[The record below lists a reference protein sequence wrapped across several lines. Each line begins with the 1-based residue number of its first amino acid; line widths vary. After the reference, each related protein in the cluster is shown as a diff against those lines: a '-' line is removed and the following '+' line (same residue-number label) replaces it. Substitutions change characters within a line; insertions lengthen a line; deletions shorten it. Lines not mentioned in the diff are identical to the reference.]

1 MLAWWLGGRR
11 PKNERYLDEPH
22 GDAPET
28 PAPVFAA
35 RAFKSALFG
44 SPGSPANLDTNI
56 DCKPTSF
63 HDSPCINNLPA
74 RNNPESKLP
83 GILVTP
89 GVSNPKRKTVTFGSD
104 VRVNEIDVRK
114 HNSKTSN
121 RNQLLG
127 ELPIV
132 PLPPK
137 FNSNQSELNKSSA
150 TDLDDAPDQKF
161 RQEAEELTHVEPIP
175 LSSLSPEET
184 NNPFFGPRLKDDKK
198 QDKILT
204 RRSTQHNSPEHDL
217 EGDMTIDL
225 NNPHSQSGKYWKL
238 EFETYHQEAKSEMRK
253 LLAYKELAKSYAK
266 KKDIQS
272 VNLAEKLREE
282 QKKVLIME
290 EKISRLSAMIAT
302 ADREQDSNESP
313 ELIEE
318 LTRQAASAIQ
328 YKKQVEEFRKLVE
341 NIDSSSDEAKEH
353 QSNHTKPENHN
364 NNEPTV
370 LITKMSREIKNLKKQ
385 LEKMTLLQNE
395 NKILHGKI
403 LEKDEKIARLKLQN
417 TSVKREASNLSPR
430 LTDESKSRSNDLS
443 SCQKHEDLHQ
453 CEFETLKRN
462 TTNVANFAKVNSGD
476 SQSRHGEAH
485 AQVQSLNV
493 KKTELGSHSHHETQ
507 NNLTHRYDFH
517 SSAGNENCINIDR
530 SPIKTHGRMQHTPLS
545 NKSNL
550 VNVLSCS
557 PGSRFCSSAINLP
570 YMESHAAKF
579 KQEDLIVDEES
590 KFESNRGYR
599 SSHMEPN
606 TPISTITRSRS
617 NKDTDHART
626 LYSRTRVTRAK
637 SSRVELPPDRFKA
650 ASKRLAAKKMQAAC
664 RNQEG

>member
-11 PKNERYLDEPH
+11 PKNERYLGKDDFFWYNLLTLLDEPQV
-22 GDAPET
+22 DAPET

-35 RAFKSALFG
+35 RALKSALFG
-44 SPGSPANLDTNI
+44 SPGSPTDLDTNL

-63 HDSPCINNLPA
+63 HDSPCINNFPA

-104 VRVNEIDVRK
+104 VRVNEIDARK

-121 RNQLLG
+121 RNQSLG
-127 ELPIV
+127 ESPNV
-132 PLPPK
+132 PLSPK
-137 FNSNQSELNKSSA
+137 FNSNQSELIKPSS
-150 TDLDDAPDQKF
+150 TDLDDAANQDF
-161 RQEAEELTHVEPIP
+161 RQGAEELTHIEPIP

-184 NNPFFGPRLKDDKK
+184 NNPFFGPRLKDDKR
-198 QDKILT
+198 QDKILSQ
-204 RRSTQHNSPEHDL
+204 RSTQHTSPEHAL

-225 NNPHSQSGKYWKL
+225 NNPHSQSGKYWKS

-302 ADREQDSNESP
+302 ADRERDSNGSP

-353 QSNHTKPENHN
+353 QSNHTKPENS
-364 NNEPTV
+364 NENESTV
-370 LITKMSREIKNLKKQ
+370 LITKMGREIKNLKKQ

-417 TSVKREASNLSPR
+417 ASVKREVSNSNPR
-430 LTDESKSRSNDLS
+430 SVDDSMRRSNDLS
-443 SCQKHEDLHQ
+443 SCQKYENPRQ
-453 CEFETLKRN
+453 REFESLKKIRQIQQILPKSTLGILN
-462 TTNVANFAKVNSGD
+462 
-476 SQSRHGEAH
+476 H
-485 AQVQSLNV
+485 AM
-493 KKTELGSHSHHETQ
+493 E
-507 NNLTHRYDFH
+507 NL
-517 SSAGNENCINIDR
+517 
-530 SPIKTHGRMQHTPLS
+530 ML
-545 NKSNL
+545 
-550 VNVLSCS
+550 
-557 PGSRFCSSAINLP
+557 
-570 YMESHAAKF
+570 KF
-579 KQEDLIVDEES
+579 NPSV
-590 KFESNRGYR
+590 
-599 SSHMEPN
+599 
-606 TPISTITRSRS
+606 
-617 NKDTDHART
+617 
-626 LYSRTRVTRAK
+626 
-637 SSRVELPPDRFKA
+637 
-650 ASKRLAAKKMQAAC
+650 
-664 RNQEG
+664 